1 MKLELFN
8 PNSLIFLLLVAA
20 ISTGVFAADPPKD
33 APKRKSGL
41 WETTMQA
48 QGMPNIEPMQQCVD
62 QASDDIM
69 RQRASQQKPDC
80 SVMEIKPIAGKVSIH
95 SVCKTDGTTATTDAV
110 FTGSFDASY
119 KGEIVTRFNPPMR
132 GMSET
137 KVNLES
143 SWKGACK
150 PGQKPGEIIMPKMD
164 MDAIMKDPKMI
175 ELMKRQK

>member
-8 PNSLIFLLLVAA
+8 RNSLTCLSLIAA
-20 ISTGVFAADPPKD
+20 ISTSVFAAD

-48 QGMPNIEPMQQCVD
+48 QGMPNMGPMQQCVD

-69 RQRASQQKPDC
+69 RHRASEQKPDC
-80 SVMEIKPIAGKVSIH
+80 SVMEIKPQAGKVTIH

-110 FTGSFDASY
+110 FSGSFDSSY

-137 KVNLES
+137 KMNLES

-150 PGQKPGEIIMPKMD
+150 PGQKPGEMIMPKMD
-164 MDAIMKDPKMI
+164 MDALMKDPKMI
-175 ELMKRQK
+175 ELMKQQK